1 MGGGLGYPKILGSD
15 VVRRL
20 TSWLRRVL
28 AVGAILGASLL
39 VSGPSAANDLEWRLG
54 QVARGDGFNLWTWEI
69 GTLANRESQA
79 VVNPPPP
86 DQVDVVKQ
94 YFRLSADADRA
105 RSERDGAWAQQAVL
119 GTSTRLGETQGRVDD
134 LEVQLAALRP
144 TVEATVSSEIEAEL
158 RLQQMRDTLVT
169 WHALPGPPF
178 LRPTLIPGV
187 FFQLGQLP
195 DLLVVSPRD
204 RIALVGSVLIR
215 PGLSPTEI
223 DSLERGADGLDVSSV
238 VTGIGGLA
246 AYPSMLPD
254 SSSPRD
260 LLVTVAHEWTHHYL
274 ALQPLGQAYFVSY
287 DMRVINETVADMV
300 GHEVGGAVYE
310 TIYPP
315 GPPAVPAPRPATPAT
330 AAPPDFG
337 TLMRQIRTTV
347 EGYLAKH
354 DVAGAEGYMREQQV
368 ELGRQG
374 YYVRR
379 LNTAYLSFFGSY
391 SGSANPYEARLRLLR
406 SHAGSLAAF
415 LSEVSQINQPAD
427 LNRLLAQ

>member
-1 MGGGLGYPKILGSD
+1 M
-15 VVRRL
+15 RRWP
-20 TSWLRRVL
+20 SWLRRLL
-28 AVGAILGASLL
+28 AAGAILGAALL
-39 VSGPSAANDLEWRLG
+39 VSVPSAANDLEWRLG

-69 GTLANRESQA
+69 ATLANRESQA
-79 VVNPPPP
+79 IAAQASPNPPPT

-94 YFRLSADADRA
+94 YFQLSAEADRA
-105 RSERDGAWAQQAVL
+105 RSERDSAWAQQAVL
-119 GTSTRLGETQGRVDD
+119 GTSSRLAETQGRVDD
-134 LEVQLAALRP
+134 LEAQLAALRP

-158 RLQQMRDTLVT
+158 HRQQMRDGLLT
-169 WHALPGPPF
+169 WHALPGLPF
-178 LRPTLIPGV
+178 FRPIVIPGV

-195 DLLVVSPRD
+195 DLLVVSPRE
-204 RIALVGSVLIR
+204 RIALVGSVLLR
-215 PGLSPTEI
+215 PGLSPPEI

-254 SSSPRD
+254 TSSPRD

-274 ALQPLGQAYFVSY
+274 ALQPLGRAYFTSY
-287 DMRVINETVADMV
+287 EMRSINETVADMV

-310 TIYPP
+310 TIYSP
-315 GPPAVPAPRPATPAT
+315 GQPAIPAPRPAAPAAATPPAL
-330 AAPPDFG
+330 G

-347 EGYLAKH
+347 EGYLAIH
-354 DVAGAEGYMREQQV
+354 DVAGAETYMREQQV
-368 ELGRQG
+368 ALGRQG

-406 SHAGSLAAF
+406 LHTGSLAAF
-415 LSEVSQINQPAD
+415 LSEVAQIQQPSD
-427 LNRLLAQ
+427 LNRLLGQ

>member
-1 MGGGLGYPKILGSD
+1 MRRWTSW
-15 VVRRL
+15 VRR
-20 TSWLRRVL
+20 VV
-28 AVGAILGASLL
+28 AAGAILGAALL

-54 QVARGDGFNLWTWEI
+54 HVARGDGFNLWTWEI
-69 GTLANRESQA
+69 ETLANREYQA
-79 VVNPPPP
+79 IANSPPS

-94 YFRLSADADRA
+94 YFRLSAEADQA
-105 RSERDGAWAQQAVL
+105 RGERDSAWAQQAVL
-119 GTSTRLGETQGRVDD
+119 GSTTRLAETQGRVDA
-134 LEVQLAALRP
+134 LEAQLAVLRP

-158 RLQQMRDTLVT
+158 RRQQMRDSLVT

-178 LRPTLIPGV
+178 FRPTVIPGV

-204 RIALVGSVLIR
+204 RIALVGSVLLR
-215 PGLSPTEI
+215 PGLSPKEI

-254 SSSPRD
+254 TSSPRD
-260 LLVTVAHEWTHHYL
+260 LLVTVSHEWTHHYL
-274 ALQPLGQAYFVSY
+274 ALQPLGQAYFASY

-310 TIYPP
+310 TIYPA
-315 GPPAVPAPRPATPAT
+315 GPAATPAPPP
-330 AAPPDFG
+330 AAPVAAVPPDFG

-354 DVAGAEGYMREQQV
+354 DVAGAEAYMRQQQV

-391 SGSANPYEARLRLLR
+391 SGSANPYETRLRLLR
-406 SHAGSLAAF
+406 SHTGSLAAF
-415 LSEVSQINQPAD
+415 LTEVAQIQQPSD
-427 LNRLLAQ
+427 LNRLLVQ